1 VHYVLGVVAVHRDEF
16 WAVGVPFAL
25 VSILCDYRNMTED
38 DEWRTIGERLRRT
51 RLIAGLS
58 QADLGKQVG
67 LDRTMVAKIE
77 AGTRRIGALELTQIS
92 RALRVPV
99 GYLLEPLPPVLSR
112 RGSIVD
118 EDFDS
123 DIAQESGRLE
133 IVLTTWLGDLRQL
146 MGLGTL
152 RPQPLLVSKRPADSE
167 GAARDIALWV
177 REVLGCR
184 SDPIDSL
191 VELCERAGQFV
202 LVTEVPGE
210 GASVIDGDLAAAVV
224 SLSGDPGRRRAT
236 AAHELGHLVVGDE
249 YSNDLG
255 VHASRA
261 EREEVIDAFAAEL
274 LLPSQVLTSTGT
286 GGISRSQLVGLAAR
300 YRVSWSLAL
309 RQAAHAGV
317 LDSDS
322 QRAMARIRPTRSEFL
337 DALGWAPQPDL
348 ASIRVPPHYAH
359 AVMEALQRS
368 AITPSRAVE
377 LMRGQVSLADLPADD
392 EADDEP

>member
-1 VHYVLGVVAVHRDEF
+1 
-16 WAVGVPFAL
+16 
-25 VSILCDYRNMTED
+25 M
-38 DEWRTIGERLRRT
+38 
-51 RLIAGLS
+51 S
-58 QADLGKQVG
+58 QAELGKHVG

-92 RALRVPV
+92 GALDVPI
-99 GYLLEPLPPVLSR
+99 GYLLEPLPSVLSR
-112 RGSIVD
+112 RGSVVD

-123 DIAQESGRLE
+123 EIAQESGRLE

-146 MGLGTL
+146 VDLGAL
-152 RPQPLLVSKRPADSE
+152 RPQPLLVSKRPVDSE
-167 GAARDIALWV
+167 ESARAAALWV
-177 REVLGCR
+177 REVLECR
-184 SDPIDSL
+184 LDPIDSL

-210 GASVIDGDLAAAVV
+210 GASVIDEEIAAAVV

-236 AAHELGHLVVGDE
+236 AAHEFGHLVVGDE

-255 VHASRA
+255 VYASRA
-261 EREEVIDAFAAEL
+261 DREEVIDAFAAEL
-274 LLPSQVLTSTGT
+274 LLPSQVLTSIGV
-286 GGISRSQLVGLAAR
+286 GASGISRSQLVRAAAR

-317 LDSDS
+317 LDLDS

-348 ASIRVPPHYAH
+348 ESIRVPPNYAH
-359 AVMEALQRS
+359 AVMEALQWG

-377 LMRGQVSLADLPADD
+377 LMRGQISLADLPPDD

>member
-1 VHYVLGVVAVHRDEF
+1 VPSLIVFASPGV
-16 WAVGVPFAL
+16 
-25 VSILCDYRNMTED
+25 LCDYRNMTED
-38 DEWRTIGERLRRT
+38 EEWRAIGERLRRT
-51 RLIAGLS
+51 RLIAGMS
-58 QADLGKQVG
+58 QAELGKRVD
-67 LDRTMVAKIE
+67 LDRTMIAKIE
-77 AGTRRIGALELTQIS
+77 AGTRRLGALELTQIS
-92 RALRVPV
+92 GALRVPV

-112 RGSIVD
+112 RGSVVD
-118 EDFDS
+118 EDFDTE
-123 DIAQESGRLE
+123 IAQESGRLE
-133 IVLTTWLGDLRQL
+133 IVLATWLGDLRQL
-146 MGLGTL
+146 LELGTL
-152 RPQPLLVSKRPADSE
+152 RAQPLLVSKRSADSE
-167 GAARDIALWV
+167 GSAREIALWV

-184 SDPIDSL
+184 LDPIDSL

-210 GASVIDGDLAAAVV
+210 GASVIDGEIAAAVV

-255 VHASRA
+255 VHASRP

-274 LLPSQVLTSTGT
+274 LLPSQVVTSIDVGMS
-286 GGISRSQLVGLAAR
+286 GISRSQLVRLAAS

-317 LDSDS
+317 LDQDA

-337 DALGWAPQPDL
+337 DSLGWAPQPDL
-348 ASIRVPPHYAH
+348 ESIRVPPNYAH
-359 AVMEALQRS
+359 AVIEAVQRG

-377 LMRGQVSLADLPADD
+377 LMRGQIRLTDLPADD
-392 EADDEP
+392 ETDDEP

>member
-1 VHYVLGVVAVHRDEF
+1 MA
-16 WAVGVPFAL
+16 
-25 VSILCDYRNMTED
+25 ED
-38 DEWRTIGERLRRT
+38 DEWRAIGERLRRT
-51 RLIAGLS
+51 RLIAGIS
-58 QADLGKQVG
+58 QAELAKQVG

-77 AGTRRIGALELTQIS
+77 AGTRRISALELTQIS
-92 RALRVPV
+92 SVLRVPV

-112 RGSIVD
+112 RGTVVD

-123 DIAQESGRLE
+123 EVAQQSGRLE
-133 IVLTTWLGDLRQL
+133 IVLATWLGDLRQL
-146 MGLGTL
+146 VELGTL
-152 RPQPLLVSKRPADSE
+152 QPRPLLVSKRPVDSE
-167 GAARDIALWV
+167 ASARDTALWA
-177 REVLGCR
+177 REVLGHQL
-184 SDPIDSL
+184 DPIDSL

-210 GASVIDGDLAAAVV
+210 GASVIDGDIAAAVV

-261 EREEVIDAFAAEL
+261 DREEAIDSFAAEL
-274 LLPSQVLTSTGT
+274 LLPSHVLTSTGV
-286 GGISRSQLVGLAAR
+286 GQGAISRSQLVALAAR

-317 LDSDS
+317 LDPEA
-322 QRAMARIRPTRSEFL
+322 QRAMARNRPTRSEFL
-337 DALGWAPQPDL
+337 DALGWVPQPDL
-348 ASIRVPPHYAH
+348 DSVRVPPNYAH
-359 AVMEALQRS
+359 AVMEALQRG

-377 LMRGQVSLADLPADD
+377 LMRGQISLADLPDDD
-392 EADDEP
+392 EADYVP

>member
-1 VHYVLGVVAVHRDEF
+1 MC
-16 WAVGVPFAL
+16 AL
-25 VSILCDYRNMTED
+25 VLVVCDYRNMTED
-38 DEWRTIGERLRRT
+38 DEWRAIGERVRRT
-51 RLIAGLS
+51 RLIAGMS
-58 QADLGKQVG
+58 QAELGRQVG

-92 RALRVPV
+92 GALSVPI
-99 GYLLEPLPPVLSR
+99 GYLLEPVPSVLSR
-112 RGSIVD
+112 RGSLVD

-123 DIAQESGRLE
+123 EIAQESGRLE
-133 IVLTTWLGDLRQL
+133 IALTTWLSDLRQL
-146 MGLGTL
+146 AELGVLHT
-152 RPQPLLVSKRPADSE
+152 QPLLVSRRASDSE
-167 GAARDIALWV
+167 AAARDIALWV

-184 SDPIDSL
+184 LDPIDSL

-202 LVTEVPGE
+202 LVTDVPGE
-210 GASVIDGDLAAAVV
+210 GASVIDQDIAAAVV
-224 SLSGDPGRRRAT
+224 SSSGDPGRRRAT

-274 LLPSQVLTSTGT
+274 LLPAQVLTSVGAGA
-286 GGISRSQLVGLAAR
+286 GGISRSHLVGLAAR

-309 RQAAHAGV
+309 RQATHSGV
-317 LDSDS
+317 LDPDS
-322 QRAMARIRPTRSEFL
+322 QRAMARVRPTRSEFL
-337 DALGWAPQPDL
+337 DALGWSPQPDL
-348 ASIRVPPHYAH
+348 ESIRVPPNYAH
-359 AVMEALQRS
+359 AVMEALQRG

-377 LMRGQVSLADLPADD
+377 LMRGQISLADLPTDD

>member
-1 VHYVLGVVAVHRDEF
+1 M
-16 WAVGVPFAL
+16 
-25 VSILCDYRNMTED
+25 SED
-38 DEWRTIGERLRRT
+38 DEWRAIGERLRRT
-51 RLIAGLS
+51 RLIAGMS
-58 QADLGKQVG
+58 QAELGKHVG
-67 LDRTMVAKIE
+67 QDRTMVAKIE

-92 RALRVPV
+92 GALDVPI
-99 GYLLEPLPPVLSR
+99 GYLLEPLPSVLSR
-112 RGSIVD
+112 RGSVVD

-123 DIAQESGRLE
+123 EIAQESGRLE

-146 MGLGTL
+146 VDLGAL
-152 RPQPLLVSKRPADSE
+152 RPQPLLVSKRPVDSE
-167 GAARDIALWV
+167 ESARAAALWV
-177 REVLGCR
+177 REVLECR
-184 SDPIDSL
+184 LDPIDSL

-210 GASVIDGDLAAAVV
+210 GASVIDEEIAAAVV

-236 AAHELGHLVVGDE
+236 AAHEFGHLVVGDE

-261 EREEVIDAFAAEL
+261 DREEVIDAFAAEL
-274 LLPSQVLTSTGT
+274 LLPSQVLTSIGV
-286 GGISRSQLVGLAAR
+286 GASGISRSQLVRAAAR

-317 LDSDS
+317 LDLDS

-348 ASIRVPPHYAH
+348 ESIRVPPNYAH
-359 AVMEALQRS
+359 AVMEALQWG

-377 LMRGQVSLADLPADD
+377 LMRGQISLADLPPDD

>member
-1 VHYVLGVVAVHRDEF
+1 
-16 WAVGVPFAL
+16 
-25 VSILCDYRNMTED
+25 MTED
-38 DEWRTIGERLRRT
+38 DDWRTIGERLRRT
-51 RLIAGLS
+51 RLIAGMS
-58 QADLGKQVG
+58 QAELGKQVG

-92 RALRVPV
+92 GALRVPV
-99 GYLLEPLPPVLSR
+99 GYLLEPLPSVLSR
-112 RGSIVD
+112 RGSVLD

-123 DIAQESGRLE
+123 EIAQESGRLE

-146 MGLGTL
+146 VELGTL
-152 RPQPLLVSKRPADSE
+152 RPQPLLVSNRPADSE
-167 GAARDIALWV
+167 ESARDLALWV
-177 REVLGCR
+177 REVLGCQF
-184 SDPIDSL
+184 DPIDSL

-210 GASVIDGDLAAAVV
+210 GASVIDGDIAAAVV

-255 VHASRA
+255 VHTSRA

-274 LLPSQVLTSTGT
+274 LLPSHVLTGIGAGA
-286 GGISRSQLVGLAAR
+286 GGISRIQLVGLAAR

-309 RQAAHAGV
+309 RQAAHAAV
-317 LDSDS
+317 LDPDS

-348 ASIRVPPHYAH
+348 ASIRVPPNYAH

-377 LMRGQVSLADLPADD
+377 LMRGQISLADLPDDD
-392 EADDEP
+392 EIYDEP

>member
-1 VHYVLGVVAVHRDEF
+1 M
-16 WAVGVPFAL
+16 
-25 VSILCDYRNMTED
+25 NED
-38 DEWRTIGERLRRT
+38 DEWRAIGERLRRT
-51 RLIAGLS
+51 RLIAGMS
-58 QADLGKQVG
+58 QAELGKHVG

-77 AGTRRIGALELTQIS
+77 AGTRRIGALELTQLS
-92 RALRVPV
+92 AALDVPI
-99 GYLLEPLPPVLSR
+99 GYLLEPLPLVLSR
-112 RGSIVD
+112 RGSVVD

-123 DIAQESGRLE
+123 EIAQESGRLE

-146 MGLGTL
+146 VELGAL
-152 RPQPLLVSKRPADSE
+152 RPRPLLVSERSVDSE
-167 GAARDIALWV
+167 GSARDIALWV

-184 SDPIDSL
+184 LDPIDSL
-191 VELCERAGQFV
+191 MELCERAGQFV
-202 LVTEVPGE
+202 LVTKVPGE
-210 GASVIDGDLAAAVV
+210 GASVIDGEIAAAVV

-261 EREEVIDAFAAEL
+261 DREEAIDAFAAEL
-274 LLPSQVLTSTGT
+274 LLPSQVLTSIGV
-286 GGISRSQLVGLAAR
+286 GASGISRSQLVEAAAR

-317 LDSDS
+317 LDPDS
-322 QRAMARIRPTRSEFL
+322 QRAMARIRPTRSEFF
-337 DALGWAPQPDL
+337 DALGWSPQPDL
-348 ASIRVPPHYAH
+348 ESIRVPPNYAH
-359 AVMEALQRS
+359 AVMEALQRA

-377 LMRGQVSLADLPADD
+377 LMHSQISLADLPPDD

>member
-1 VHYVLGVVAVHRDEF
+1 MEALSLIA
-16 WAVGVPFAL
+16 FAPL
-25 VSILCDYRNMTED
+25 DILCDYRNMTED
-38 DEWRTIGERLRRT
+38 EEWRAIGERLRRT
-51 RLIAGLS
+51 RLIAGMS
-58 QADLGKQVG
+58 QAELGKQVD
-67 LDRTMVAKIE
+67 LDRTMIAKIE

-92 RALRVPV
+92 GALRVPV

-112 RGSIVD
+112 RSSVVD

-123 DIAQESGRLE
+123 EIAQESGRLE

-146 MGLGTL
+146 VELGTL
-152 RPQPLLVSKRPADSE
+152 RPQPLLVSERSADSE
-167 GAARDIALWV
+167 GSAREIALWV
-177 REVLGCR
+177 REVLGYR
-184 SDPIDSL
+184 LDPVDSL

-210 GASVIDGDLAAAVV
+210 GASVIDGDIAAAVV

-274 LLPSQVLTSTGT
+274 LLPSQVLSSIDVGMS
-286 GGISRSQLVGLAAR
+286 GISRSQLVRLAAR

-309 RQAAHAGV
+309 RQAAHGGV
-317 LDSDS
+317 LDPDA
-322 QRAMARIRPTRSEFL
+322 QRAMTRIRPTRSEFL

-348 ASIRVPPHYAH
+348 ESIRVPPNYAH

-377 LMRGQVSLADLPADD
+377 LMRGQIRLTDLPADD
-392 EADDEP
+392 ETDDEP

>member
-1 VHYVLGVVAVHRDEF
+1 MAE
-16 WAVGVPFAL
+16 
-25 VSILCDYRNMTED
+25 E

-51 RLIAGLS
+51 RLITGKS
-58 QADLGKQVG
+58 QAELGKQVG

-77 AGTRRIGALELTQIS
+77 AGTRRISALELTQIS
-92 RALRVPV
+92 DALRVPI
-99 GYLLEPLPPVLSR
+99 GYLLEPPPQVLSR
-112 RGSIVD
+112 RGSVVD

-123 DIAQESGRLE
+123 EIAQESGRLE
-133 IVLTTWLGDLRQL
+133 IALTTWLGDLRQL
-146 MGLGTL
+146 VDLGVL
-152 RPQPLLVSKRPADSE
+152 RTQPLLVSRQPADSE
-167 GAARDIALWV
+167 ASARDMALWV
-177 REVLGCR
+177 REVLGCQ
-184 SDPIDSL
+184 SDPIGSL

-210 GASVIDGDLAAAVV
+210 GASVIDGDIAAAVV
-224 SLSGDPGRRRAT
+224 SLSGDPGRQRAT

-261 EREEVIDAFAAEL
+261 EREEVIDAFATEL
-274 LLPSQVLTSTGT
+274 LLPSQVLSSMGAGT
-286 GGISRSQLVGLAAR
+286 GGISRSQLVELAAR

-309 RQAAHAGV
+309 RQATHAGV
-317 LDSDS
+317 LDLDS
-322 QRAMARIRPTRSEFL
+322 QRTMARIRPTRSEFL

-348 ASIRVPPHYAH
+348 ASVRVPPGYAH
-359 AVMEALQRS
+359 AVLEALRRS

-377 LMRGQVSLADLPADD
+377 LMRGRVSLVDLPADD

>member
-1 VHYVLGVVAVHRDEF
+1 VEVLSLSA
-16 WAVGVPFAL
+16 FASL
-25 VSILCDYRNMTED
+25 GILCDYRNMAED
-38 DEWRTIGERLRRT
+38 DEWRVIGERLRRT
-51 RLIAGLS
+51 RLITGMS
-58 QADLGKQVG
+58 QAELGKQVG

-92 RALRVPV
+92 GALRVPV

-112 RGSIVD
+112 RGSVVD

-123 DIAQESGRLE
+123 EIAQESGRLE

-146 MGLGTL
+146 VELGTL
-152 RPQPLLVSKRPADSE
+152 RPQPLLVSKRSADSE
-167 GAARDIALWV
+167 GSARDIALWV
-177 REVLGCR
+177 REILGCQF
-184 SDPIDSL
+184 DPIDSL

-202 LVTEVPGE
+202 LVTDVPGE
-210 GASVIDGDLAAAVV
+210 GASVIDGDIAAAVV

-274 LLPSQVLTSTGT
+274 LLPSQVFTSIGAGT
-286 GGISRSQLVGLAAR
+286 SGISRSQLVGLAAR

-317 LDSDS
+317 LDPDS

-348 ASIRVPPHYAH
+348 ASIRVPPNYAH

-377 LMRGQVSLADLPADD
+377 FMHGQISLADLPADD

>member
-1 VHYVLGVVAVHRDEF
+1 LTAFAPLG
-16 WAVGVPFAL
+16 
-25 VSILCDYRNMTED
+25 ILCDYRNMTED
-38 DEWRTIGERLRRT
+38 EEWRAIGERLRRT
-51 RLIAGLS
+51 RLIAGMS
-58 QADLGKQVG
+58 QAELGKQVD
-67 LDRTMVAKIE
+67 LDRTMIAKIE

-92 RALRVPV
+92 GALRVPV

-112 RGSIVD
+112 RGSVVD

-123 DIAQESGRLE
+123 EIAQESGRLE

-146 MGLGTL
+146 VELGTL
-152 RPQPLLVSKRPADSE
+152 RPQPLLVSKRSADSD
-167 GAARDIALWV
+167 GSAREIALWV
-177 REVLGCR
+177 REVLGYR
-184 SDPIDSL
+184 FDPIDSL

-210 GASVIDGDLAAAVV
+210 GASVIDGDIAAAVV

-274 LLPSQVLTSTGT
+274 LLPSQVLTSIDVGMS
-286 GGISRSQLVGLAAR
+286 GISRSQLVRLAAR

-309 RQAAHAGV
+309 RQAAHVGV
-317 LDSDS
+317 LDPDA

-348 ASIRVPPHYAH
+348 ESIRVPPNYAH

-377 LMRGQVSLADLPADD
+377 LMRGQIRLTDLPADD
-392 EADDEP
+392 ETDDEP